1 MKRAGNRSKDTVTLR
16 FVVHGRM
23 YFGYLPF
30 LTGGLNMV
38 GEYEPSLAASKYI
51 PSRSGLFRASKE
63 ALPDHNNR
71 RIPFSDVRFTASSR
85 LSGR

>member
-1 MKRAGNRSKDTVTLR
+1 
-16 FVVHGRM
+16 
-23 YFGYLPF
+23 
-30 LTGGLNMV
+30 MV
-38 GEYEPSLAASKYI
+38 GEYEPSSAASKYI